1 MNTMRTTRTTPFFV
15 RVARVAHARIGV
27 LLGLGLLAAAIAAPG
42 VSASDTAAATEADQ
56 VTAIFAKVLHVG
68 DGTTLENGMIVIRNG
83 TIAAISAGGSAPG
96 GATVIRM
103 DEAHVTPGL
112 IDANAR
118 LEPRDLVAANSRAAG
133 RTPLAQ
139 LLDCGIHDSSA
150 CSCNG
155 AAICQLSHVH
165 DQFEGEGDAV
175 CPVCGYPAPP
185 GIADLIAGVQNGGST
200 PTESSSEVVPH
211 TLVADGLNLR
221 SADLERLASE
231 GVTTVYASPDNAAVI
246 GPRGAIIRTA
256 GPIGDRMV
264 IEAAAVHAT
273 MGSDSF
279 RVGGGNSPPFR
290 QFVGVNTRRPGS
302 RMGVAWVFRKAM
314 YDTINDARGF
324 EIGGADTPPEAALP
338 VLAEVLQGEVPIR
351 FAARAQRDIEGAFR
365 LAREFNLSFTLVEG
379 IEAHTTLEML
389 SESNTSVVFGPISMD
404 RGGFRNEADTR
415 FTTAKDLLAAGVR
428 TALSAMDRREEDGL
442 GRQAMYAMKSGVSF
456 EDALRAVTLTP
467 AEILGIDGDS
477 GSLTVGKRADL
488 VVWSGEPFAATS
500 RPMMV
505 MVGGEV
511 ALDRRKTTD

>member
-1 MNTMRTTRTTPFFV
+1 MNTMRTTHTAPFL
-15 RVARVAHARIGV
+15 ARVRTRV
-27 LLGLGLLAAAIAAPG
+27 LLGLGLLAAAVAAPG
-42 VSASDTAAATEADQ
+42 VHAADTASAAAGETAAAP
-56 VTAIFAKVLHVG
+56 VTAIFAKALHVG
-68 DGTTLENGMIVIRNG
+68 DGTTLENGLIVIRDG
-83 TIAAISAGGSAPG
+83 KIVAVTAGGTAPG

-118 LEPRDLVAANSRAAG
+118 LEPRDLVAANARAAG

-139 LLDCGIHDSSA
+139 LLDCGIHDTSA

-155 AAICQLSHVH
+155 ASICQLSHVH

-185 GIADLIAGVQNGGST
+185 GIADLIAGVQSGGST

-211 TLVADGLNLR
+211 TMVVDALNLR
-221 SADLERLASE
+221 SADLERLAAE

-256 GPIGDRMV
+256 GPIGDRIV
-264 IEAAAVHAT
+264 VEAAAVHAT

-324 EIGGADTPPEAALP
+324 EIGGADTPPMEALP

-365 LAREFNLSFTLVEG
+365 LAREFGLSFTLVEG
-379 IEAHTTLEML
+379 IEAHTTLQML
-389 SESNTSVVFGPISMD
+389 TDTNTSVVFGPISME

-415 FTTAKDLLAAGVR
+415 FTTARDLLAAGVR

-442 GRQAMYAMKSGVSF
+442 ARQAMYAMKSGVSF

-467 AEILGIDGDS
+467 AEILGIDGDT
-477 GSLTVGKRADL
+477 GSLSVGKRADL
-488 VVWSGEPFAATS
+488 VIWSGEPFAATS

-511 ALDRRKTTD
+511 ALDRRATTD